1 MIARERIGQVVTSLG
16 LLALGA
22 FVLVDAGSIGG
33 AQGYGGVGPRAFPY
47 VVGAG
52 LAASAVILLWHSLAG
67 GWRNLPDDDASVHA
81 SPDWIAFAWISA
93 GLVLQMLLS
102 ARAGFIVAGV
112 VMFMLVARGFGSK
125 QLLRDVIVAMI
136 LVTLAYLTFTR
147 LLGLSLPAGVL
158 FFL

>member
-22 FVLVDAGSIGG
+22 FVLVESGSIGG
-33 AQGYGGVGPRAFPY
+33 EQGYGGVGPRAFPY
-47 VVGAG
+47 VVGVG
-52 LAASAVILLWHSLAG
+52 LAASALTLLWHALAG
-67 GWRNLPDDDASVHA
+67 GWRSMPDDGAAPAD
-81 SPDWIAFAWISA
+81 PDWRAFAMISA
-93 GLVLQMLLS
+93 GLVLQMVLS
-102 ARAGFIVAGV
+102 GRAGFIVAGV

-125 QLLRDVIVAMI
+125 QLLRDVIVAVI

-158 FFL
+158 PFL

>member
-1 MIARERIGQVVTSLG
+1 LIARERLGQVVTSLG

-22 FVLVDAGSIGG
+22 FVLFETGSIGG
-33 AQGYGGVGPRAFPY
+33 EQGYGGVGPRAFPY
-47 VVGAG
+47 VVGVG
-52 LAASAVILLWHSLAG
+52 LTASALVLLWHSLAR
-67 GWRNLPDDDASVHA
+67 GWHNLPDGDASVHA
-81 SPDWIAFAWISA
+81 NPDWIAFAWISA

-112 VMFMLVARGFGSK
+112 VLFTFVARGFGSK
-125 QLLRDVIVAMI
+125 RRVRDVIVAAI

-158 FFL
+158 PFL